1 MQQLKNHV
9 GKGDHRQG
17 KRGENR
23 VTPRGKQPRNSILNK
38 EQHHAGEG
46 DDAENQGNQLAR
58 AVRNINILHSPLFS
72 AA

>member
-38 EQHHAGEG
+38 EQHHAGERN
-46 DDAENQGNQLAR
+46 DAENQRNQLAGTIR
-58 AVRNINILHSPLFS
+58 SILHTPLFP

>member
-17 KRGENR
+17 KRGEKL
-23 VTPRGKQPRNSILNK
+23 VTPGGKQSRSSVLNK
-38 EQHHAGEG
+38 EQHHAGERN
-46 DDAENQGNQLAR
+46 DAENQWNQVTGTTR
-58 AVRNINILHSPLFS
+58 SILHTSLFR